1 MKQPAKS
8 NTALTNQDLKRAVTR
23 VTATMAY
30 AAILATFVS
39 AMAGPAEARMRRHL
53 YAADVS
59 YGPAVVCDSVPTPAP
74 FIYPEADW
82 SPFFHRVRHFGPV
95 LACGAAAV
103 TTEPSRPIS
112 TLD

>member
-1 MKQPAKS
+1 MGPLS
-8 NTALTNQDLKRAVTR
+8 F
-23 VTATMAY
+23 VTA
-30 AAILATFVS
+30 
-39 AMAGPAEARMRRHL
+39 
-53 YAADVS
+53 
-59 YGPAVVCDSVPTPAP
+59 C
-74 FIYPEADW
+74 DW